1 MPFIDYNS
9 AYGAP
14 IGVAAMGAL
23 GKFADAYGN
32 IYASQGQGFG
42 NLANAHAQN
51 TQAVSQG
58 ISGLGNAFA
67 NAYGS
72 MAGGMG
78 SIANAMANERSNF
91 YTSNAMAEAA
101 RQQALGNLSTA
112 ALNSYGGAA
121 NSAMGAWAQNQN
133 AYNQAMS
140 GLGMSNQTGLSGY
153 GASRNQALGQLGQ
166 SYANLGGKLAGAS
179 ALQGMNLD
187 FGGGG
192 SGGGFSATGPNGPI
206 ASGSY
211 GGSAPSGGGVR
222 FSGSDIG
229 QQMRPAFEG
238 LDSLRKDAMAGDITG
253 GMNSNLQD
261 GYNRLD
267 MQHYTSRNMPSQML
281 GQTLSGLLQL
291 GNQGYG
297 SIGRGMDQ
305 YYAVQN
311 DPRNKNDYSG
321 VLDRLSSGYDQA
333 RADIRPL
340 ADRISS
346 AFTDSSSG
354 IGALSGP
361 LKDIYN
367 NAMSG
372 ATGALGGLFN
382 SSLANL
388 ELFQSPVQRLARERE
403 AEVLRRSH
411 AAADNEARRQ
421 AAISTRASLL
431 AEGYRP
437 MDLKA
442 WGLG

>member
-1 MPFIDYNS
+1 MPFIDYN
-9 AYGAP
+9 YGGQSP

-32 IYASQGQGFG
+32 IYSSQGQGFG
-42 NLANAHAQN
+42 NLGSAHAQN
-51 TQAVSQG
+51 TQAVAQG
-58 ISGLGNAFA
+58 MSGLGNAFA

-72 MAGGMG
+72 MAGGLG
-78 SIANAMANERSNF
+78 SVANAMANERSNF

-121 NSAMGAWAQNQN
+121 NAAMGAWAQNQN

-140 GLGMSNQTGLSGY
+140 GLGMANQTGLSSY

-179 ALQGMNLD
+179 ALQGMTMD

-192 SGGGFSATGPNGPI
+192 GGGFSATGPGGTV

-211 GGSAPSGGGVR
+211 GGSGGGGGLR
-222 FSGSDIG
+222 FSGADVG
-229 QQMRPAFEG
+229 QQLRPAFDG
-238 LDSLRKDAMAGDITG
+238 LESLRKDAMAGDITG
-253 GMNSNLQD
+253 SMNSNLQD

-267 MQHYTSRNMPSQML
+267 LQHYTSRQMPSQML
-281 GQTLSGLLQL
+281 GQTLSGLMQL
-291 GNQGYG
+291 GTQGYG

-305 YYAVQN
+305 YYAAQN
-311 DPRNKNDYSG
+311 DPRNRNDFSG
-321 VLDRLSSGYDQA
+321 LLDRLSTGYDQA
-333 RADIRPL
+333 RGELRPF

-346 AFTDSSSG
+346 AFTASNSG

-361 LKDIYN
+361 LKDLYT

-372 ATGALGGLFN
+372 ATGALGELFN

-388 ELFQSPVQRLARERE
+388 ELFQTPLQRAKAERD
-403 AEVLRRSH
+403 
-411 AAADNEARRQ
+411 ADLFR
-421 AAISTRASLL
+421 RASNLRDQVWQYANSPLNNDWSRGVAEKFERQL
-431 AEGYRP
+431 ASLPRV
-437 MDLKA
+437 
-442 WGLG
+442 